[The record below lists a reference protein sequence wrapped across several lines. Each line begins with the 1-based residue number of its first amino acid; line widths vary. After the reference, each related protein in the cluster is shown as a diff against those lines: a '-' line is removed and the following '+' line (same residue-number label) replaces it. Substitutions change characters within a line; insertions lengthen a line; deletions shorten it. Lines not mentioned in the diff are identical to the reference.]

1 MFDTYVIE
9 INSDAAGL
17 VVRDRGGFR
26 FFSADASFAGLDGRL
41 FRDPRAA
48 EQAAIRHRDTSD
60 RNAPSIG
67 PRKWR
72 PLR

>member
-9 INSDAAGL
+9 IDSDAAGL

-41 FRDPRAA
+41 FCDPRAA
-48 EQAAIRHRDTSD
+48 EQAVIRYRDSGD
-60 RNAPSIG
+60 HKGPLIG
-67 PRKWR
+67 PRK
-72 PLR
+72 